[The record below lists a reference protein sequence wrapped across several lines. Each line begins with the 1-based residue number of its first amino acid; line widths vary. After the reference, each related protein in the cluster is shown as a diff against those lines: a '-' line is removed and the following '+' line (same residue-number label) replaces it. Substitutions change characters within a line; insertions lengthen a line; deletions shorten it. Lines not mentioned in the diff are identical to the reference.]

1 MRGPARQLKIRAILE
16 AQGFVD
22 LATLCQE
29 LDSSE
34 STVRRDLI
42 VLQDEGVLRRVHGGA
57 MAVRSQGAR
66 IGVDDFAGHARRMV
80 EEKRRI
86 AVATAAFIEDG
97 QTLILDAGST
107 VATVARELLDRSLHV
122 VTNSLPIAEILGEAR
137 RVDVTLTGGQLDSQF
152 GVILGPL
159 CEQMLGSLAVD
170 VAVMGIGGVT
180 EKGLSNSNPL
190 VVGSERKMLEVA
202 RKVIIVADHTKFGRG
217 ALIPLAPL
225 DAVDVV
231 VSDTGLDPEAEK
243 WLRARG
249 IDVRLA

>member
-1 MRGPARQLKIRAILE
+1 MRAPARQLRIRELLD

-22 LATLCQE
+22 LATLCEE

-42 VLQDEGVLRRVHGGA
+42 ALQGEGVLKRVHGGA
-57 MAVRSQGAR
+57 MPVASSPPRGE
-66 IGVDDFAGHARRMV
+66 DFAGHTRRMAA
-80 EEKRRI
+80 EKRRI
-86 AVATAAFIEDG
+86 AVATAGLIEDG
-97 QTLILDAGST
+97 QTVILDAGST
-107 VATVARELLDRSLHV
+107 VAAVARELLGRSLHV

-137 RVDVTLTGGQLDSQF
+137 RVDVTLTGGQLDPAF

-170 VAVMGIGGVT
+170 LAVMGIGGIT

-202 RKVIIVADHTKFGRG
+202 RKVIIVTDHTKFGRG

-225 DAVDVV
+225 EAADVV
-231 VSDTGLDPEAEK
+231 VSDAGLDETHQS
-243 WLRARG
+243 WLRSHG

>member
-1 MRGPARQLKIRAILE
+1 MLE

-22 LATLCQE
+22 LATLCQV

-34 STVRRDLI
+34 STVRRDL
-42 VLQDEGVLRRVHGGA
+42 VALQDEGVLRRVHGGA
-57 MAVRSQGAR
+57 MGVRSQGSRAE
-66 IGVDDFAGHARRMV
+66 DFAGHARRMV
-80 EEKRRI
+80 AEKRRI
-86 AVATAAFIEDG
+86 AAATAELVEDG

-107 VATVARELLDRSLHV
+107 VAAVARALLDRSLHV

-137 RVDVTLTGGQLDSQF
+137 RIDVTLTGGQLDPQF
-152 GVILGPL
+152 GVVLGPL
-159 CEQMLGSLAVD
+159 CEEMLGSLAVD
-170 VAVMGIGGVT
+170 LAVMGIGGVT

-190 VVGSERKMLEVA
+190 VVGSERKMIEVA
-202 RKVIIVADHTKFGRG
+202 RRVIIVSDHTKFGRA

-231 VSDTGLDPEAEK
+231 VSDRGLDPAHRD
-243 WLRARG
+243 WLRSHD

>member
-1 MRGPARQLKIRAILE
+1 MKGPARQLKIREMLE

-29 LDSSE
+29 LDTSE

-42 VLQDEGVLRRVHGGA
+42 VLQDEGVLKRVHGGA

-66 IGVDDFAGHARRMV
+66 GDDFAGHARRMV
-80 EEKRRI
+80 DEKRRI
-86 AVATAAFIEDG
+86 AAATAELIEDG

-107 VATVARELLDRSLHV
+107 VAVVARELLDRSLHV
-122 VTNSLPIAEILGEAR
+122 VTNSFPIAEILGEAR
-137 RVDVTLTGGQLDSQF
+137 RVEVTLTGGQLDSQF
-152 GVILGPL
+152 GVMLGPL

-202 RKVIIVADHTKFGRG
+202 RKVIIVSDHTKFGRG

-225 DAVDVV
+225 DVVDIV
-231 VSDTGLDPEAEK
+231 VSDTGLDPEHQA
-243 WLRARG
+243 WLRSHD